1 MADHETVLLEVINTK
16 HKKNGGTLR
25 LMSND
30 LLWIPYGSDN
40 PKLSCAYSEIKVQR
54 ISPEG
59 SSKIQI
65 QIVLHDG
72 NSFTFQFTND
82 STANAK
88 KERDE
93 AKDLLAQLIPVH
105 RKKANKELEE
115 KNRMLKDNPELY
127 QLYKDLVVSGVITAE
142 EFWANRTKQNQETQ
156 VVQSDQAVG
165 LSSALLADMQPESSG
180 CNEVKYN
187 LNVDTIEA
195 IFKTYPAVKRKHQ
208 EVVPHEMP
216 EKDFWTKFFQSHYF
230 HRDRNNTR
238 AMSGDIFTECAKEDE
253 LEQLSRKLATFS
265 DPLLDLTGAS
275 PVPEEGYGLTAE
287 AIDPKNNV
295 ATQSLFR
302 KLNHHSLMVLQ
313 TTASGST
320 VNKEK
325 EKNGK
330 NGEVNERDP
339 PTKKSRLRGMVEY
352 GDLSEQQTRELPS
365 LKIADSSK
373 FSQGLIP
380 AISKERGSVHSKLSH
395 TEISKAIES
404 NQREFEHWQPN
415 LPGTLP
421 SGMACHVL
429 TEMSPGGSLM
439 STTSET
445 SMQHLV
451 SSSVQAEVKLQYNS
465 LSELLRHFWSCFP
478 IKTQFLEEKM
488 VKMGQSLEKY
498 RDVKLQQFRNQLPAE
513 EAHLANHLV
522 EMLDTALTKY
532 RTWLEKKSGAKISSS

>member
-1 MADHETVLLEVINTK
+1 
-16 HKKNGGTLR
+16 
-25 LMSND
+25 
-30 LLWIPYGSDN
+30 
-40 PKLSCAYSEIKVQR
+40 
-54 ISPEG
+54 
-59 SSKIQI
+59 
-65 QIVLHDG
+65 
-72 NSFTFQFTND
+72 
-82 STANAK
+82 
-88 KERDE
+88 
-93 AKDLLAQLIPVH
+93 
-105 RKKANKELEE
+105 
-115 KNRMLKDNPELY
+115 
-127 QLYKDLVVSGVITAE
+127 
-142 EFWANRTKQNQETQ
+142 
-156 VVQSDQAVG
+156 
-165 LSSALLADMQPESSG
+165 
-180 CNEVKYN
+180 
-187 LNVDTIEA
+187 
-195 IFKTYPAVKRKHQ
+195 
-208 EVVPHEMP
+208 
-216 EKDFWTKFFQSHYF
+216 
-230 HRDRNNTR
+230 
-238 AMSGDIFTECAKEDE
+238 MSGDIFTECAKEDE

-395 TEISKAIES
+395 TEISKAMES